1 MGCPLLDLRSVF
13 RQRPDNRKEVARFEL
28 AALFAYQE
36 PVTESFTGNLANV
49 CRSSATRTIRNNLLH
64 KEL

>member
-13 RQRPDNRKEVARFEL
+13 RQRPENRKEVARFEL
-28 AALFAYQE
+28 AALFAYQG

-49 CRSSATRTIRNNLLH
+49 CRSSATRTIYP
-64 KEL
+64 K